1 MAHEIRG
8 DFRHSPSLV
17 ARRGQTLRPPGVR
30 HRLLR
35 VTTYEP
41 PRPWIASY
49 AEGVPEDL
57 APVSGSLVDI
67 VEASARDYPDAPA
80 LQFFGRITSYRELH
94 EAIDR
99 AAAGLRDQGVV
110 AGDPVAIVLPNCPQ
124 HIIAFYAILRLGAVV
139 VEHNPLYTPRE
150 LRKQFE
156 DHGAKHAI
164 VWTKVVGLIQE
175 FPTDLAVTSL
185 ISVDI
190 TQAMPFGTRMALKL
204 PIAKAREARTALHER
219 VSGTV
224 PWESIVGTAPL
235 PASHPKPAT
244 DDLALIQYTSGTT
257 GTPKGASLTHRN
269 LLSNAAQARAWVPS
283 IVRGHGCV
291 VYAVL
296 PMFHAYG
303 LTLCLTFAMSMGAR
317 LVLFPRFDPDMVLE
331 VTKKHPATFLPLVP
345 PIAERLLTAARE
357 KGVSLAGTQ
366 VAISGA
372 MALPHEL
379 VVPFEA
385 ASGGY
390 LVEGYGLSECS
401 PVLMANPVAE
411 NRVPG
416 TVGLPLPG
424 TELRVVDPDEPT
436 KDVAPGER
444 GELIVRGPQVFSG
457 YYGKPEETEKV
468 FVDGWFRTGDIVT
481 VDEGGFVRV
490 VDRIK
495 ELIITGGFNVAP
507 TEVEIALRQHPQ
519 VDDAAVV
526 GLPSTQ
532 SGEEVVAAIVLA
544 PGVEQPD
551 IEGIREFARG
561 ILTPYKVPRRIFV
574 VDELPKSLIGKVLR
588 RQVRDSLLQLTT
600 GT

>member
-1 MAHEIRG
+1 MTRPRRDLSRRLG
-8 DFRHSPSLV
+8 DAP
-17 ARRGQTLRPPGVR
+17 
-30 HRLLR
+30 RLGA
-35 VTTYEP
+35 VTSYDP

-57 APVSGSLVDI
+57 EPVSGSLIDI
-67 VEASARDYPDAPA
+67 VAASVRDYPDAPA
-80 LQFFGRITSYRELH
+80 LQFFGRTTSYRSLDEQ
-94 EAIDR
+94 IQR
-99 AAAGLRDQGVV
+99 AAAALHARGVR

-124 HIIAFYAILRLGAVV
+124 HIVAFYAILRLGAVV

-164 VWTKVVGLIQE
+164 VWSKVVRTVQE
-175 FPTDLAVTSL
+175 FPRDLRVDTL

-190 TQAMPFGTRMALKL
+190 TKAMPWTMQLALKL
-204 PIAKAREARTALHER
+204 PIAKAREARTALTER
-219 VSGTV
+219 VSGAV
-224 PWESIVGTAPL
+224 SWDDVVGHEPL
-235 PASHPKPAT
+235 PATHPSPST

-257 GTPKGASLTHRN
+257 GNPKGASLTHRN
-269 LLSNAAQARAWVPS
+269 LLSNAAQARAWVPT
-283 IVRGHGCV
+283 IQRGDGCV

-345 PIAERLLTAARE
+345 PIADRLLKESQRT
-357 KGVSLAGTQ
+357 GISLAGTGI
-366 VAISGA
+366 AISGA

-385 ASGGY
+385 ETGGY

-424 TELRVVDPDEPT
+424 TECRVVDPDDPT
-436 KDVAPGER
+436 TDVAPGER

-457 YYGKPEETEKV
+457 YYGRPEETEEV

-481 VDEGGFVRV
+481 IDDAGFVRI

-507 TEVEIALRQHPQ
+507 TEVEGVLRQHPA
-519 VDDAAVV
+519 VADVAVV
-526 GLPSTQ
+526 GLPSEH
-532 SGEEVVAAIVLA
+532 SGEEVVAAIVLD
-544 PGVEQPD
+544 PSIED
-551 IEGIREFARG
+551 IDETAIRDFARS

-588 RQVRDSLLQLTT
+588 RQVRTKLLELS
-600 GT
+600 GEE

>member
-1 MAHEIRG
+1 M
-8 DFRHSPSLV
+8 
-17 ARRGQTLRPPGVR
+17 
-30 HRLLR
+30 
-35 VTTYEP
+35 TTFVP
-41 PRPWIASY
+41 PRPWTASY
-49 AEGVPEDL
+49 APGVPEDL

-80 LQFFGRITSYRELH
+80 LQFFGRTTSYRELQA
-94 EAIDR
+94 AIER
-99 AAAGLRDQGVV
+99 AAAGLRDLGVR

-124 HIIAFYAILRLGAVV
+124 HIIAFYAVLRLGAVV

-164 VWTKVVGLIQE
+164 VWNKVVSSVQE
-175 FPTDLAVTSL
+175 FPADLAVTNL
-185 ISVDI
+185 VSVDV
-190 TQAMPFGTRMALKL
+190 TRAMPALTRFALRL
-204 PIAKAREARTALHER
+204 PVAKARESREALTTKVR
-219 VSGTV
+219 GTT
-224 PWESIVGTAPL
+224 PWETVVGAAPI
-235 PASHPKPAT
+235 PATHPRPAT
-244 DDLALIQYTSGTT
+244 DDLAIIQYTSGTT
-257 GTPKGASLTHRN
+257 GTPKGAALTHRN
-269 LLSNAAQARAWVPS
+269 LLANAAQAQAWVPS
-283 IVRGHGCV
+283 ITRGDGCV

-317 LVLFPRFDPDMVLE
+317 LVLFPKFDPDLVLD
-331 VTKKHPATFLPLVP
+331 VAKKHPATFLPLVP
-345 PIAERLLTAARE
+345 PIADRLLSAA
-357 KGVSLAGTQ
+357 KAQGVSLAGTEI
-366 VAISGA
+366 AISGA

-385 ASGGY
+385 ATGGY

-424 TELRVVDPDEPT
+424 TECRVVDPEQPG
-436 KDVAPGER
+436 KDVEPGQPGE
-444 GELIVRGPQVFSG
+444 LVVRGPQVFSG
-457 YYGKPEETEKV
+457 YYGKPEETEAV

-481 VDEGGFVRV
+481 IDDGGFVRI

-507 TEVEIALRQHPQ
+507 TEVEGALRQHPD
-519 VDDAAVV
+519 VVDAAVV
-526 GLPSTQ
+526 GLPSDH
-532 SGEEVVAAIVLA
+532 SGEEVVAAIVVDA
-544 PGVEQPD
+544 GTDVDVEA
-551 IEGIREFARG
+551 IREFARG

-588 RQVRDSLLQLTT
+588 RQVRERLLALTS
-600 GT
+600 GG

>member
-1 MAHEIRG
+1 M
-8 DFRHSPSLV
+8 
-17 ARRGQTLRPPGVR
+17 
-30 HRLLR
+30 
-35 VTTYEP
+35 TTYDP

-49 AEGVPEDL
+49 ADGVPQDL
-57 APVSGSLVDI
+57 EPVSGSLVEL
-67 VEASARDYPDAPA
+67 VETSARDFPAAPA
-80 LQFFGRITSYRELH
+80 LQFFGRTTSYRELR
-94 EAIDR
+94 EQIDR
-99 AAAGLRDQGVV
+99 AAAGLRAQGVK

-124 HIIAFYAILRLGAVV
+124 HIVAFYAILRLGAVV

-164 VWTKVVGLIQE
+164 VWSKTVATVQD
-175 FPTDLAVTSL
+175 FPADLAVTSL

-190 TQAMPFGTRMALKL
+190 TTAMPVRTRLALRL
-204 PIAKAREARTALHER
+204 PIAKAREAREALTAR
-219 VSGTV
+219 VSGV
-224 PWESIVGTAPL
+224 IPWQQIVGSEPL
-235 PASHPKPAT
+235 PASHPKPST

-269 LLSNAAQARAWVPS
+269 LLSNAAQARSWVPS
-283 IVRGHGCV
+283 IVRGDGCV

-345 PIAERLLTAARE
+345 PIADRLLKAAKE
-357 KGVSLAGTQ
+357 KGISLSGTQ

-379 VVPFEA
+379 VVPFEE

-401 PVLMANPVAE
+401 PVLMANPVAD

-424 TELRVVDPDEPT
+424 TKCRVVDPDEPT
-436 KDVAPGER
+436 KDVARGER
-444 GELIVRGPQVFSG
+444 GELVVRGPQVFSG
-457 YYGKPEETEKV
+457 YYGKPEETQAV
-468 FVDGWFRTGDIVT
+468 FTDGWFRTGDIVT
-481 VDEGGFVRV
+481 IDDAGFVRI

-507 TEVEIALRQHPQ
+507 TEVENALRQHPS
-519 VDDAAVV
+519 VEDAAVV
-526 GLPSTQ
+526 GLPNER
-532 SGEEVVAAIVLA
+532 SGEEVVAAVVLS
-544 PGVEQPD
+544 PGQDADV
-551 IEGIREFARG
+551 EGIREHVRG
-561 ILTPYKVPRRIFV
+561 LLTPYKVPRRIFV
-574 VDELPKSLIGKVLR
+574 VDELPTSLIGKVLR
-588 RQVRDSLLQLTT
+588 KQVRDRLLALTS
-600 GT
+600 GS

>member
-1 MAHEIRG
+1 
-8 DFRHSPSLV
+8 
-17 ARRGQTLRPPGVR
+17 
-30 HRLLR
+30 

-49 AEGVPEDL
+49 AEGVPDDL
-57 APVSGSLVDI
+57 EPVTGSLVDI
-67 VEASARDYPDAPA
+67 VEASARDFPDAPA
-80 LQFFGRITSYRELH
+80 LQFFGRTTSYRDLNV
-94 EAIDR
+94 AIER
-99 AAAGLRDQGVV
+99 AAAGLRDQGVS
-110 AGDPVAIVLPNCPQ
+110 AGDAVAIVLPNCPQ
-124 HIIAFYAILRLGAVV
+124 HIVAFYAILRLGAVV

-164 VWTKVVGLIQE
+164 VWTKVVGLIQD
-175 FPTDLAVTSL
+175 FPADLAVTSL

-190 TQAMPFGTRMALKL
+190 TKAMPFGTRLALTL

-224 PWESIVGTAPL
+224 TWESIVGTPPL

-345 PIAERLLTAARE
+345 PIADRLLKAARE
-357 KGVSLAGTQ
+357 KGVSLEGTQ

-401 PVLMANPVAE
+401 PVLMANPVAQ

-424 TELRVVDPDEPT
+424 TELRVVDPDDPTNDVEPG
-436 KDVAPGER
+436 AR

-481 VDEGGFVRV
+481 VDGGGFVRI

-526 GLPSTQ
+526 GLPNPQ

-544 PGVEQPD
+544 AGVDHPD
-551 IEGIREFARG
+551 IEGIRDFARG

-574 VDELPKSLIGKVLR
+574 VDDLPKSLIGKVLR

>member
-8 DFRHSPSLV
+8 DFRHHDSLFG
-17 ARRGQTLRPPGVR
+17 RRTAPCGPR
-30 HRLLR
+30 RLSV
-35 VTTYEP
+35 VTTYDP

-49 AEGVPEDL
+49 ADGVPEDL
-57 APVSGSLVDI
+57 SPVTGSLVDI
-67 VEASARDYPDAPA
+67 VAASARDYPDAPA
-80 LQFFGRITSYRELH
+80 LEFFGRTMSYRTMH
-94 EAIDR
+94 EQIER
-99 AAAGLRDQGVV
+99 AAAGLRDLGVR

-124 HIIAFYAILRLGAVV
+124 HIVAFYAILRLGAVV

-164 VWTKVVGLIQE
+164 VWNKVVRSVQD
-175 FPTDLAVTSL
+175 FPADLAVTGL
-185 ISVDI
+185 VSVDI
-190 TQAMPFGTRMALKL
+190 TKAMPFKMRAALKL
-204 PIAKAREARTALHER
+204 PIAKAREAREALTTS

-224 PWESIVGTAPL
+224 PWETVVASAPL
-235 PASHPKPAT
+235 PAGHPAPQT

-257 GTPKGASLTHRN
+257 GSPKGASLTHRN
-269 LLSNAAQARAWVPS
+269 LLSNAAQAQAWVPT
-283 IVRGHGCV
+283 ITRGDGCV

-331 VTKKHPATFLPLVP
+331 VVKKHPPTFLPLVP
-345 PIAERLLTAARE
+345 PIADRLLKTATE
-357 KGVSLAGTQ
+357 KGVSLDGIGI
-366 VAISGA
+366 AISGA
-372 MALPHEL
+372 MALPHDL

-401 PVLMANPVAE
+401 PVLMANPVAD

-424 TELRVVDPDEPT
+424 TECRVVDPDDPT
-436 KDVAPGER
+436 VDVPQGER
-444 GELIVRGPQVFSG
+444 GELIVRGPQVFGG
-457 YYGKPEETEKV
+457 YYGKPEETEAV

-481 VDEGGFVRV
+481 IDEAGFVRI

-507 TEVEIALRQHPQ
+507 TEVEHALRQHPQ
-519 VDDAAVV
+519 VEDAAVV
-526 GLPSTQ
+526 GLPSEH
-532 SGEEVVAAIVLA
+532 SGEEVVAAIVVA
-544 PGVEQPD
+544 PGEEIDVE
-551 IEGIREFARG
+551 GVREFARG
-561 ILTPYKVPRRIFV
+561 ILTPYKVPRRVFV

-588 RQVRDSLLQLTT
+588 RQVREKLLDLTT
-600 GT
+600 GRG

>member
-1 MAHEIRG
+1 
-8 DFRHSPSLV
+8 
-17 ARRGQTLRPPGVR
+17 
-30 HRLLR
+30 
-35 VTTYEP
+35 VTTYDP
-41 PRPWIASY
+41 PRPWIRSY
-49 AEGVPEDL
+49 AHGVPEDL
-57 APVSGSLVDI
+57 PPVTGSLIDI
-67 VEASARDYPDAPA
+67 VAASARDYPDAPA
-80 LQFFGRITSYRELH
+80 LQFFGRTTSYRDLQEQ
-94 EAIDR
+94 IDR
-99 AAAGLRDQGVV
+99 AAGGLRALGVQ

-124 HIIAFYAILRLGAVV
+124 HIVAFYAVLRVGAVV

-156 DHGAKHAI
+156 DHGAKTAI
-164 VWTKVVGLIQE
+164 VWSKAVKTVQA
-175 FPTDLAVTSL
+175 FPDDLAVPR
-185 ISVDI
+185 IVSVDV
-190 TQAMPFGTRMALKL
+190 TTAMPLATRLALRL
-204 PIAKAREARTALHER
+204 PIAKARESRRALHER
-219 VSGTV
+219 VQDTT
-224 PWESIVGTAPL
+224 PWEGIVGADPL
-235 PASHPKPAT
+235 PDGVPRPHT
-244 DDLALIQYTSGTT
+244 DDLAIIQYTSGTT
-257 GTPKGASLTHRN
+257 GTPKGAALTHRN

-283 IVRGHGCV
+283 IVRGDGCV

-317 LVLFPRFDPDMVLE
+317 LVLFPRFDPDMVLT

-345 PIAERLLTAARE
+345 PIAERLLSAARE
-357 KGVSLAGTQ
+357 KGVSLAGTAI
-366 VAISGA
+366 AISGA

-385 ASGGY
+385 ATGGY

-424 TELRVVDPDEPT
+424 TECRVVDPEDPT
-436 KDVAPGER
+436 KDVPPGTR
-444 GELIVRGPQVFSG
+444 GELVVRGPQVFQG
-457 YYGKPEETEKV
+457 YYGKPEESDAV

-481 VDEGGFVRV
+481 IDDAGFVRI

-507 TEVEIALRQHPQ
+507 TEVEGALRQHPDIEDVAVVGIPDEHSGEQ
-519 VDDAAVV
+519 VVAAVV
-526 GLPSTQ
+526 PTAGRD
-532 SGEEVVAAIVLA
+532 VDVDA
-544 PGVEQPD
+544 
-551 IEGIREFARG
+551 IREYARG

-588 RQVRDSLLQLTT
+588 RQVRDRIIALTT
-600 GT
+600 GGAPAA